1 MIKSTWRSWTH
12 RLKRICLDQSL
23 RGETFTQVNIEVL
36 ILTELDPTLI
46 INELWKKR
54 HWRPILDT
62 RGKIGR
68 IDTYRKRGS

>member
-1 MIKSTWRSWTH
+1 
-12 RLKRICLDQSL
+12 
-23 RGETFTQVNIEVL
+23 VNIEVL